1 MAASKIRLCGSLHL
15 GWHTATGQKPSR
27 GEGHRAPQERAVKAQ
42 VPTPACCG
50 AARVREASVKL
61 PDPLP
66 LTAGLAEQ
74 QRAAGCAGPSAR
86 MAAVVIQ
93 AKKKAAMDFRQSI
106 HEDGVEQLRDHFKK
120 VGLCEQRKT
129 RQRVH
134 LLSTASADAP
144 LCVV

>member
-1 MAASKIRLCGSLHL
+1 
-15 GWHTATGQKPSR
+15 
-27 GEGHRAPQERAVKAQ
+27 
-42 VPTPACCG
+42 
-50 AARVREASVKL
+50 
-61 PDPLP
+61 
-66 LTAGLAEQ
+66 
-74 QRAAGCAGPSAR
+74 

-93 AKKKAAMDFRQSI
+93 AKKKVAMDFRQSI

>member
-1 MAASKIRLCGSLHL
+1 
-15 GWHTATGQKPSR
+15 
-27 GEGHRAPQERAVKAQ
+27 
-42 VPTPACCG
+42 
-50 AARVREASVKL
+50 
-61 PDPLP
+61 
-66 LTAGLAEQ
+66 
-74 QRAAGCAGPSAR
+74 

-134 LLSTASADAP
+134 RQCRRPTVR
-144 LCVV
+144 CVSV